1 MKFQFRC
8 KNGKTHD
15 FTLPDDVEVHRA
27 LMWVSKKDRE
37 DKMIRVIIIPNDVE
51 SVEVI
56 QDS

>member
-15 FTLPDDVEVHRA
+15 FTLPDNVEVHRA
-27 LMWVSKKDRE
+27 LMWVSKEDKE
-37 DKMIRVIIIPNDVE
+37 DKMIRVIIIPDDVE

-56 QDS
+56 EDS